1 MSKNF
6 GVAHTGVILVLA
18 LSFLGVVFT
27 STALSQDFQRMPIVL
42 HAPDVLPR
50 ELLTGPNYKVK
61 NIVISD
67 GIVNIYELDTFYGP
81 LKVESTALLLKRI
94 NELKAIHRIDQLK
107 ESDVYLNA
115 LKQAGAA
122 PLRTAEGLVTDPV
135 GTVSGVATGIG
146 HFFSNIERSVTS
158 KDPYQPGAAD
168 ALLGQAAYKRQFAYE
183 FGVDPYSSYA
193 PLQKALDDLSWT
205 ATAGGLTV
213 KTAMMAIPGAAGT
226 LVGMGGT
233 AQSLKALVSEK
244 TPGELE
250 EMNRGKL
257 SGLGIPD
264 YLVQAFLNN
273 MSYDPQEKTLLVG
286 ALANMV
292 GVNAPAVYI
301 QNATAA
307 HDESIALFMR
317 VRAQLMELYNEKS
330 GPVATFINANGTP
343 FLLTKEGKAI
353 GIFPLDYIAWTP
365 RLSQKEATI
374 SAALQAMPGI
384 SGKELWIMGKVD
396 AEARKALERRGW
408 KVEDNIQERFFK
420 KLQY

>member
-1 MSKNF
+1 MNLKKYPHFMTFSSGFYVSTFQRCRVHNRCSMPVGDGLYF
-6 GVAHTGVILVLA
+6 
-18 LSFLGVVFT
+18 
-27 STALSQDFQRMPIVL
+27 TALSQDFERVPIVL
-42 HAPDVLPR
+42 SASEVLPR
-50 ELLTGPNYKVK
+50 DLLTGPNYTVK
-61 NIVISD
+61 DVVISD
-67 GIVNIYELDTFYGP
+67 GLINIYELDTLYGP

-94 NELKAIHRIDQLK
+94 SELKAINQSKL
-107 ESDVYLNA
+107 SA
-115 LKQAGAA
+115 M
-122 PLRTAEGLVTDPV
+122 
-135 GTVSGVATGIG
+135 GV
-146 HFFSNIERSVTS
+146 EDSVA
-158 KDPYQPGAAD
+158 Q
-168 ALLGQAAYKRQFAYE
+168 ALLKN
-183 FGVDPYSSYA
+183 D
-193 PLQKALDDLSWT
+193 
-205 ATAGGLTV
+205 
-213 KTAMMAIPGAAGT
+213 
-226 LVGMGGT
+226 
-233 AQSLKALVSEK
+233 
-244 TPGELE
+244 
-250 EMNRGKL
+250 
-257 SGLGIPD
+257 
-264 YLVQAFLNN
+264 
-273 MSYDPQEKTLLVG
+273 SYDPQEKTLLVG

-420 KLQY
+420 KLHY